1 MRLWCLHAMA
11 IIPWRE
17 KNKMEPRD
25 VVLNQEPVE
34 LYKILKFENLVMS
47 GGEAKHVITEGL
59 VMVNGEVE
67 NRKRKKIFGG
77 DIVEFQGEQ
86 LHLVVEKKM

>member
-1 MRLWCLHAMA
+1 
-11 IIPWRE
+11 
-17 KNKMEPRD
+17 MEPRD

-67 NRKRKKIFGG
+67 NRKRKKIFAG